1 MPPRTLAGS
10 IERHREVRR
19 KNPVIEPVE
28 EPVNFILQQNDFKQ
42 RPRSPVTQF
51 GVKIS
56 IQAMDE
62 MMNNRDKQQINEKKM
77 NLQNK
82 RHSQHNRKKEQS
94 DEDRFSDDSLEG
106 SSLPPAPAPVP
117 PVPPPPSLSAPNT
130 PSKRHSIAWEVNLD
144 DLTTNGN
151 GIISSKV
158 RIFT

>member
-1 MPPRTLAGS
+1 MRP
-10 IERHREVRR
+10 
-19 KNPVIEPVE
+19 IEPIE
-28 EPVNFILQQNDFKQ
+28 EPVNFILQQKDLMQ

-62 MMNNRDKQQINEKKM
+62 MMNNLDKQQIHNEKKM

-82 RHSQHNRKKEQS
+82 RHSQHEKKKEPS
-94 DEDRFSDDSLEG
+94 DDDRFSDDSLEG
-106 SSLPPAPAPVP
+106 SSLPPAPAPV

-158 RIFT
+158 RIH